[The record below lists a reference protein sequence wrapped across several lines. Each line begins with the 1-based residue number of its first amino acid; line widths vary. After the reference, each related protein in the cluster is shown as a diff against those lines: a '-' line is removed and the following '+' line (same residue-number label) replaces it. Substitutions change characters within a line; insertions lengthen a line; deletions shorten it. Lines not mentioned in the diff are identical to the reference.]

1 MDFSSF
7 FDSEGEDS
15 FGSASDD
22 GRGRYSASDDDYDDD
37 ENLECN
43 EAHEGG
49 ENSEGG
55 ADDRNGTGDA
65 DDASEGGLRQPV
77 GANDFLGK
85 EFATEEDAYAAYKE
99 FAKIRGF
106 GVRKGDVARVD
117 GVLIRRDFFCHRQGT
132 RHAKHYDRPERVR
145 EERLESRTDCKAK
158 LKIYY
163 DMQHSV
169 WRVRTIVDEHNHELA
184 PAVFARLLPSHRKMS
199 DGDKAQV
206 DSFKQ
211 FGIPTSKIM
220 AYMAGQSGGYGML
233 RFTKRDLYNYV
244 HGQRVARI
252 CDGDAAATISYLE
265 GKANAD
271 MRTVAR
277 YTRTSDNR
285 LGSLIWADG
294 EMMMDYQLFGDVLA
308 FDSTYRSNNYRKPLV
323 VFSGTNHHK
332 QTSIFGFAL
341 LEDEEVRAYRWV
353 LMNLL
358 DVMGQKMPCVVVTD
372 GDKAMRSAIAE
383 VMPTVTHRL
392 CGWHLEKNCVQRV
405 KEAEFRKVFRKAIY
419 ANFEICEFEEYWKA
433 SVESLGLHDNTW
445 VKSTYESRHSWA
457 TAYLRGTFC
466 AGYRTTSRCE
476 GINAFIKGFLKSTDS
491 ILELVH
497 SLDRVVKNYRNN
509 EITAQFYST
518 YYSPV
523 LTTSLDSIERFASKV
538 YTRAVFREVKKQIKA
553 VATLLFRGKDSI
565 STTTVYTFSR
575 MGKPNRKHKVLF
587 DPNEEKIECE
597 CSMWNSEGIPC
608 SHIFCAMKYE
618 GLEEIPPGLIL
629 RRWCKDAK
637 DCRSTQVDNK
647 DGPEGRLLRY
657 GALFGAMSLVAQL
670 GAEDAAEFVV
680 ARDGIASLI
689 ETLQRRHFDK
699 VGSKLGLSPLSQIKD
714 PVVSKT
720 KGAPRKGRS

>member
-1 MDFSSF
+1 MD
-7 FDSEGEDS
+7 
-15 FGSASDD
+15 
-22 GRGRYSASDDDYDDD
+22 
-37 ENLECN
+37 
-43 EAHEGG
+43 
-49 ENSEGG
+49 
-55 ADDRNGTGDA
+55 
-65 DDASEGGLRQPV
+65 
-77 GANDFLGK
+77 K
-85 EFATEEDAYAAYKE
+85 
-99 FAKIRGF
+99 
-106 GVRKGDVARVD
+106 
-117 GVLIRRDFFCHRQGT
+117 
-132 RHAKHYDRPERVR
+132 
-145 EERLESRTDCKAK
+145 
-158 LKIYY
+158 
-163 DMQHSV
+163 
-169 WRVRTIVDEHNHELA
+169 HNHEFA

-252 CDGDAAATISYLE
+252 CDSDVAVTVSYLE

-294 EMMMDYQLFGDVLA
+294 EMMMDYRLFGNMLA
-308 FDSTYRSNNYRKPLV
+308 FESTYRSNKYRKPLV
-323 VFSGTNHHK
+323 IFSGTNHHK

-341 LEDEEVRAYRWV
+341 LEDEEVRTYRWV

-372 GDKAMRSAIAE
+372 GDKVMRIAIAE
-383 VMPTVTHRL
+383 VMPMVTHRL
-392 CGWHLEKNCVQRV
+392 CGWHLEKNCVQWV

-419 ANFEICEFEEYWKA
+419 ANFEICEFEEYWMA

-445 VKSTYESRHSWA
+445 VKST
-457 TAYLRGTFC
+457 
-466 AGYRTTSRCE
+466 
-476 GINAFIKGFLKSTDS
+476 

-497 SLDRVVKNYRNN
+497 SLDRVVKDYRNN
-509 EITAQFYST
+509 EVTAQFYST

-523 LTTSLDSIERFASKV
+523 LTTGLDSIERFASKV

-565 STTTVYTFSR
+565 STTTVYTFSW
-575 MGKPNRKHKVLF
+575 MGKPNRKH
-587 DPNEEKIECE
+587 
-597 CSMWNSEGIPC
+597 
-608 SHIFCAMKYE
+608 
-618 GLEEIPPGLIL
+618 
-629 RRWCKDAK
+629 KDAK

-657 GALFGAMSLVAQL
+657 GAFFGAMSLVAQL

-680 ARDGIASLI
+680 ARYGIANLI
-689 ETLQRRHFDK
+689 ETLQRRHVDK
-699 VGSKLGLSPLSQIKD
+699 GE
-714 PVVSKT
+714 
-720 KGAPRKGRS
+720 GAPKRRRCTKCGVAGHTKRTCTWDRGECDAGTSATGGPSYMDHGSHDPAAPSATPQPIIVTQTSLVDNSIVIVLSTLSVSQGMQLQSGDPGDTLPAHGAGMTPSITHGGNSPFWLNPVGVEGGGTNFFLGRKHIEQFYTTQGCSGHTPQPSAHAASPSLGNPNAWKNEDLFERWLTQNVIGRMASKGKHGSVPKE